1 MLVRCWLDVGKT
13 LVVETISIYLS
24 IYLSIYVGWG
34 VGTPPPG
41 TAAMQGTKFGP
52 ACIFSIQAIIVML
65 G

>member
-13 LVVETISIYLS
+13 LVVETIS